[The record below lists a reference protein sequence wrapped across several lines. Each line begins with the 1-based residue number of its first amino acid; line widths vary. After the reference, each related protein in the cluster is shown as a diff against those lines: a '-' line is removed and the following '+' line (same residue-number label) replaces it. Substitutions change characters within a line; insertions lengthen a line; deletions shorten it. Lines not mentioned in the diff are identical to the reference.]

1 MNRNKK
7 ESVCFILNGNLP
19 VPALKGGAIEQLV
32 EILINENEKKN
43 LFIFTVIGPYFTDVE
58 KVQTKYN
65 NSVFVNIKY
74 SRKWNQYLGTGRAII
89 KKIIKKDFALLST
102 YNFQVHQYLLK
113 HGGEFDYIVNEHA
126 DNGLF
131 SLSSKKWGRE
141 KFVNH
146 LHMET
151 FADKVTL
158 NSFHKYLCVSKYVDE
173 VYNRTNVNKTPIKST
188 VLYNSVELN
197 KFNRAISANEINLIR
212 EELGFTET
220 DFIIIFC
227 GRLKEFKGVKQLLQA
242 VIALKGKVKLL
253 ILGQSE
259 TSEKISAYESEIRNL
274 ASQYDNLIRFSGYVA
289 NNEIWK
295 YYQLSNI
302 GVIPSICEESFN
314 MVLLE
319 MMATGLP
326 TIATISGGM
335 TEVGTNA
342 TTLYIEK
349 GEKLVENIKDSIME
363 LYNNPN
369 RLKQMSESGRERAML
384 FDSTQYLEN
393 LSKSLHLLES

>member
-1 MNRNKK
+1 MLKK
-7 ESVCFILNGNLP
+7 VCFVLNGNLP
-19 VPALKGGAIEQLV
+19 VPALHGGAIEQLV
-32 EILINENEKKN
+32 EILVNENEKKN
-43 LFIFTVIGPYFTDVE
+43 LFQFTVIGPYFTDAE
-58 KVQTKYN
+58 KAQERFKNT
-65 NSVFVNIKY
+65 VFVNIKY
-74 SRKWNQYLGTGRAII
+74 SKKWNQYFGTCRAIL
-89 KKIIKKDFALLST
+89 KKIIKKDYTLLST
-102 YNFQVHQYLLK
+102 YNFQVHQYLLQY
-113 HGGEFDYIVNEHA
+113 GGVFDYIVNEHA
-126 DNGLF
+126 DDGLF
-131 SLSSKKWGRE
+131 SLSSRKWGRE

-158 NSFHKYLCVSKYVDE
+158 DSFHKYLCVSKYVDE
-173 VYNRTNVNKTPIKST
+173 VYNKTNVNKTPIKST

-197 KFNRAISANEINLIR
+197 KFNKAISANEIKLIR

-242 VIALKGKVKLL
+242 VITLEGKVKLL
-253 ILGQSE
+253 IIGQSE
-259 TSEKISAYESEIRNL
+259 TSDKVSAYESEIRNL

-335 TEVGTNA
+335 AEVGTNA

-349 GEKLVENIKDSIME
+349 GEKLVDNIKDSIME
-363 LYNNPN
+363 LYNNPD

-393 LSKSLHLLES
+393 FSNSLKLLEN